1 MRALQEKK
9 YYQDWWKDL
18 KNTEFHTWLVDKPI
32 LLVNLWD
39 KYLSISRFHHAQD
52 VCTYQEL
59 TRIEEAGN
67 FTSFI
72 EIYFVKHQRNLNNIV
87 IILEDLRYYI
97 GLGASLYSMA

>member
-1 MRALQEKK
+1 MDMRALQEKK

-39 KYLSISRFHHAQD
+39 KYLSISRFPSRTGLKY

-59 TRIEEAGN
+59 T
-67 FTSFI
+67 
-72 EIYFVKHQRNLNNIV
+72 
-87 IILEDLRYYI
+87 
-97 GLGASLYSMA
+97 